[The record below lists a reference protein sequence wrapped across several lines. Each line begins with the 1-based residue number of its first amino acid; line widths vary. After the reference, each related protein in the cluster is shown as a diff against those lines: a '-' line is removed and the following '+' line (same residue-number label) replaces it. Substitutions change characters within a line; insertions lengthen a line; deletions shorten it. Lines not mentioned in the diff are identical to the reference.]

1 MLVIPEGASPMG
13 CIAGIDPGTE
23 TLGFGALK
31 VNVVTLEIIES
42 TAFTFVGSKLAGKDT
57 WYGGV
62 HGSRADRI
70 AAHEDN
76 LVDIL
81 HYYSPN
87 LVASESPFFN
97 RAFPQAYGALTET
110 VDAIRNALWR
120 YDSWLS
126 LFMIDP
132 PTVKKAVGAASP
144 TKGMTPKEKKELV
157 KWAVMA
163 LPDLNYNGPTN
174 IADLDEHSIDALA
187 VAYCRLKILREQ
199 HR

>member
-1 MLVIPEGASPMG
+1 MLVIPEGASPLG
-13 CIAGIDPGTE
+13 CIAGIDPGSE

-42 TAFTFVGSKLAGKDT
+42 TAFTYVGSKLANDDGWFGDR
-57 WYGGV
+57 
-62 HGSRADRI
+62 HGARAGRI

-76 LVDIL
+76 LVEMFR
-81 HYYSPN
+81 YYQPN
-87 LVASESPFFN
+87 LVASESPFYSQF
-97 RAFPQAYGALTET
+97 RPQAYGALTET

-120 YDSWLS
+120 YDCWLN

-132 PTVKKAVGAASP
+132 PTVKKAVGASSHA
-144 TKGMTPKEKKELV
+144 KKDEVKEKL
-157 KWAVMA
+157 MA
-163 LPDLNYNGPTN
+163 LPDLNYNGPTA
-174 IADLDEHSIDALA
+174 IESLDEHSVDALA